1 MSDVGLPR
9 ATRLRH
15 AADFAALR
23 KPTGR
28 LGSECFRIRYRTNQ
42 VGFARLGQAVSRRV
56 SKRAVDRNRIKRV
69 VRESFR
75 QVQRQLPPV
84 DVLIIANPPAAACD
98 NAALRAELERLWP
111 RIGPLKQSPQAG
123 TIAG

>member
-1 MSDVGLPR
+1 MLDAGMPPSS
-9 ATRLRH
+9 RLRR

-28 LGSECFRIRYRTNQ
+28 LSSECFRIRYRDNQ

-56 SKRAVDRNRIKRV
+56 SKRAVDRNRIKRI

-75 QVQRQLPPV
+75 LARAQMPHV
-84 DVLIIANPPAAACD
+84 DVLIIANPAAA
-98 NAALRAELERLWP
+98 AASRADLRADLDRLWQ
-111 RIGPLKQSPQAG
+111 RLQRRAR
-123 TIAG
+123 

>member
-1 MSDVGLPR
+1 MLDAGMPPSS
-9 ATRLRH
+9 RLRR

-28 LGSECFRIRYRTNQ
+28 LGSECFRIRYRDNE

-56 SKRAVDRNRIKRV
+56 SKRAVDRNRIKRI

-75 QVQRQLPPV
+75 HARAALPPV
-84 DVLIIANPPAAACD
+84 DILVVANPSAAACPG
-98 NAALRAELERLWP
+98 AELRNELERLWE
-111 RIGPLKQSPQAG
+111 RLRQRAR
-123 TIAG
+123 